1 MDVGSAALSNAWLQ
15 AVARIQ
21 SQLPPQPQPV
31 PRNERMLTDV
41 IEAVLRRGKFD
52 PPVAEQLDPNRPGRL
67 VDRLA

>member
-21 SQLPPQPQPV
+21 SQQPPQPPV
-31 PRNERMLTDV
+31 PRAERMLTDV
-41 IEAVLRRGKFD
+41 IEGVLRRGTFE
-52 PPVAEQLDPNRPGRL
+52 PSLAERLDPTGRL